1 MTGCSNPP
9 TYDGIGVDEYMAWE
23 IAKDNIFANRFM
35 CPRRKVNNAAS
46 SLRRSA
52 LTWLESLSPLDK
64 TQTWD
69 GMKIVMKE
77 NFVNPSLVINSI
89 DEVHQLDNSLVIP
102 PTVPKLLQDHLQK
115 SEDDVTEPEVLTIS
129 CANLE
134 PSPKIAATQE
144 SNGDATLTEGES
156 SLDVLK

>member
-69 GMKIVMKE
+69 GMKIVMRE
-77 NFVNPSLVINSI
+77 NFVNSSLVINSN
-89 DEVHQLDNSLVIP
+89 DEVFQLEDQSIVVSLAMAN
-102 PTVPKLLQDHLQK
+102 LLQD
-115 SEDDVTEPEVLTIS
+115 SEQMQEDKDHYKLT
-129 CANLE
+129 
-134 PSPKIAATQE
+134 PPFATQICV
-144 SNGDATLTEGES
+144 AKS
-156 SLDVLK
+156 SYIHW

>member
-77 NFVNPSLVINSI
+77 NFVNPSLVINSN
-89 DEVHQLDNSLVIP
+89 DEVFQLEDQSIVVSLAM
-102 PTVPKLLQDHLQK
+102 TNLLQDSK
-115 SEDDVTEPEVLTIS
+115 TNSRG
-129 CANLE
+129 
-134 PSPKIAATQE
+134 QE
-144 SNGDATLTEGES
+144 
-156 SLDVLK
+156 